1 MNKQLFTVFAV
12 FCPCEWM
19 MLDAEYC
26 VFATRGGGGMILATS
41 AYSDIMCK
49 PFTRI
54 PSCNVHFDTPK

>member
-26 VFATRGGGGMILATS
+26 VCHSGGGGDDLGNFCLQRHHVQTL
-41 AYSDIMCK
+41 Y
-49 PFTRI
+49 
-54 PSCNVHFDTPK
+54 